1 MIGDVNNGVHLLRY
15 STNHRQ
21 MFGFDIDFERS
32 RHDASIVV
40 DDDRS
45 SDDRRKSQKV
55 PPIQI
60 KIYASPGLLA
70 MTRRGSIEARRKLRF
85 F

>member
-1 MIGDVNNGVHLLRY
+1 MSTMEVHLQRY
-15 STNHRQ
+15 STNHRRK
-21 MFGFDIDFERS
+21 IATRVV
-32 RHDASIVV
+32 VV
-40 DDDRS
+40 DDQS
-45 SDDRRKSQKV
+45 SDDRRKRQKV